1 MATDLIGRH
10 FLKELDFTAEEFRGL
25 IALSAELKAAKKA
38 GAEVQRLRG
47 RNIALIFEK
56 TSTRTRCAFEVAAAD
71 QGAATTYLDPAGS
84 QIGHKESV
92 KDTARVLGRMFDGI
106 EYRGDGQGVVE
117 ELAAF
122 AGVPVFNGLTDE
134 WHPTQMLADVLTM
147 TEHTDKP
154 LDAISFA
161 YLGDARFNMGNSYLV
176 TGALLGMDVRIVAP
190 RAYWPSEVIVAA
202 ARALAESSGATV
214 TLTEDV
220 AEGVRGAD
228 FVATDV
234 WVSMGEPKEIWDER
248 IAALA
253 PYSVTMDVLRATGN
267 PDVRFLH
274 CLPAFHD
281 LGTDVGRD
289 IHARHGLTEL
299 EVSDEVFESAH
310 SVVFDEAENRM
321 HTIKA
326 VLVATMAGG
335 PLPTAIP
342 AVIPTVLPTA

>member
-1 MATDLIGRH
+1 MATVPTALAGRH
-10 FLKELDFTAEEFRGL
+10 FLKELDFTEQEFRGL
-25 IALSAELKAAKKA
+25 VRLAAELKAAKKA
-38 GAEVQRLRG
+38 GTETQHLRG

-71 QGAATTYLDPAGS
+71 QGASTTYLDPTAS

-92 KDTARVLGRMFDGI
+92 KDTARVLGRMYDAI
-106 EYRGDGQGVVE
+106 EYRGDSQQKVE
-117 ELAAF
+117 ELAEY
-122 AGVPVFNGLTDE
+122 AGVPVYNGLTDD

-147 TEHTDKP
+147 TEHCAKG
-154 LDAISFA
+154 LDDGISFA
-161 YLGDARFNMGNSYLV
+161 YLGDARFNMGNSYLI

-190 RAYWPSEVIVAA
+190 KEYWPGDEVVGR
-202 ARALAESSGATV
+202 ARELAESSGAAI

-220 AEGVRGAD
+220 ADGVRGVD

-234 WVSMGEPKEIWDER
+234 WVSMGEPKEVWDER

-253 PYSVTMDVLRATGN
+253 PYAVTMDVLRATGN
-267 PDVRFLH
+267 PDVKFLH

-281 LGTDVGRD
+281 LGTKVGRE
-289 IHARHGLTEL
+289 IFESHGLESL
-299 EVSDEVFESAH
+299 EVTDEVFESAH

-326 VLVATMAGG
+326 VLVATLG
-335 PLPTAIP
+335 
-342 AVIPTVLPTA
+342 

>member
-25 IALSAELKAAKKA
+25 IDLAAELKAAKKA

-71 QGAATTYLDPAGS
+71 QGASTTYLDPSGS

-92 KDTARVLGRMFDGI
+92 KDTARVLGRMFDAI
-106 EYRGDGQGVVE
+106 EYRGDSHSKVE
-117 ELAAF
+117 DFATH
-122 AGVPVFNGLTDE
+122 AGVPVFNGLTDD

-154 LDAISFA
+154 LDAVAFA

-190 RAYWPSEVIVAA
+190 RAYWPSEGIVAS
-202 ARALAESSGATV
+202 ARALAETSGATI

-220 AEGVRGAD
+220 AEGVLGAD

-248 IAALA
+248 IADLV
-253 PYSVTMDVLRATGN
+253 PYAVTMDVLRATGN
-267 PDVRFLH
+267 PGVKFLH

-281 LGTDVGRD
+281 LGTAVGRD

-299 EVSDEVFESAH
+299 EVSDEVFESEH

-326 VLVATMAGG
+326 VLVATMAG
-335 PLPTAIP
+335 
-342 AVIPTVLPTA
+342 VE